1 MLNYKRARE
10 ARKAGRKGEE
20 SPSGDGRSA
29 GLRAG
34 GLTASPGA
42 ALGPFQQ
49 VKCHDSIIL
58 ITHTISS
65 WIIFSSTSMRSQTK
79 MVALQDIKHRT
90 HKNTSG
96 KKKILLFLKLWDTPQ
111 KLFSK
116 ETCQSPFSN
125 CTGYNNFRDQ
135 SSNGRHSKPSG

>member
-65 WIIFSSTSMRSQTK
+65 
-79 MVALQDIKHRT
+79 
-90 HKNTSG
+90 
-96 KKKILLFLKLWDTPQ
+96 
-111 KLFSK
+111 
-116 ETCQSPFSN
+116 
-125 CTGYNNFRDQ
+125 
-135 SSNGRHSKPSG
+135 